1 MIPAAAVK
9 GPNYIALA
17 VPFFFL
23 LIGLELLWARARRRR
38 VYRLADAVADLGC
51 GIAQQVVVAFAGAA
65 LLAAYAAVH
74 DRYRVLT
81 LPVASP
87 WAWLAAFAGV
97 DLAYYWWHRLSHRV
111 NVLWAVHVVHHQSE
125 DYNLAVALRQAILSG
140 FTSLPFYVPLALL
153 GVPTLAYA
161 TMLSLSTLYQFW
173 IHTELVGK
181 LGRAEAVL
189 NTPSHHRVHHA
200 VNPRYLDR
208 NYGATFIVWDRL
220 FGTFAEERE
229 PAVFGIVKPLG
240 SFNPMWAQVE
250 YWVQLWRKAHALPRR
265 SDRIKVWFMPPDWKP
280 AGAAWPEPPVEGRR
294 KHEAPVGRG
303 ERVYAG
309 LQLVPVVA
317 ATFALMMWGAGM
329 PRATALVLAGLVLWS
344 LASLGG
350 LLDGR
355 RWARPLEAGRL
366 LAVVAAV
373 LAIAV
378 A

>member
-1 MIPAAAVK
+1 MT

-23 LIGLELLWARARRRR
+23 LIGVELLVARARRRR
-38 VYRLADAVADLGC
+38 VYRLTDAVADLGC
-51 GIAQQVVVAFAGAA
+51 GIAQQVVVVFAGAA

-74 DRYRVLT
+74 DRLRIAT
-81 LPVASP
+81 LSPTGP

-140 FTSLPFYVPLALL
+140 FTSLPFYLPLALL
-153 GVPTLAYA
+153 GVPPLAYA

-181 LGRAEAVL
+181 LGPAEAVL

-200 VNPRYLDR
+200 VNARYLDR
-208 NYGATFIVWDRL
+208 NYGATFIVWDRV

-229 PAVFGIVKPLG
+229 PAVFGTVKPLG
-240 SFNPMWAQVE
+240 SFNPIWAQVE
-250 YWVQLWRKAHALPRR
+250 YWVQLWRKSRALPGW
-265 SDRIKVWFMPPDWKP
+265 SDRLKVWLMPPDWKP
-280 AGAAWPEPPVEGRR
+280 AGDARPEPQVEGRS
-294 KHEAPVGRG
+294 KHEAPLGRG
-303 ERVYAG
+303 GRLYAG
-309 LQLVPVVA
+309 LHLVPVVA
-317 ATFALMMWGAGM
+317 ATFALMMWGAAM
-329 PRATALVLAGLVLWS
+329 PRGTALLLAGLVLWS
-344 LASLGG
+344 LLSLGG

-355 RWARPLEAGRL
+355 RWAQPLEVARL

-373 LAIAV
+373 AAV

>member
-1 MIPAAAVK
+1 MT

-23 LIGLELLWARARRRR
+23 LIGLEIVLARAHRRR

-51 GIAQQVVVAFAGAA
+51 GIAQQVVVAFAGAV
-65 LLAAYAAVH
+65 LLAAYATVH
-74 DRYRVLT
+74 DRFRLVT
-81 LPVASP
+81 LAATSP
-87 WAWLAAFAGV
+87 WAWLLAFAGV

-111 NVLWAVHVVHHQSE
+111 NLLWAVHVVHHQSE

-140 FTSLPFYVPLALL
+140 FTSLPFYLPLALL
-153 GVPTLAYA
+153 GVPPLAYA

-200 VNPRYLDR
+200 VNARYLDR
-208 NYGATFIVWDRL
+208 NYAATFIVWDRL

-229 PAVFGIVKPLG
+229 PAVFGTVKPLE
-240 SFNPMWAQVE
+240 SFNPLWAQVE
-250 YWVQLWRKAHALPRR
+250 YFVQLWRKARSLPRW
-265 SDRIKVWFMPPDWKP
+265 SDRLKTWIMAPDWKP
-280 AGAAWPEPPVEGRR
+280 AGAAWPEPPVEGRV
-294 KHEAPVGRG
+294 KHEAPLGRRG
-303 ERVYAG
+303 RLYAG

-317 ATFALMMWGAGM
+317 ATFVLMMWGAAM
-329 PRATALVLAGLVLWS
+329 PRGTALLLAALVLWS

-366 LAVVAAV
+366 LAVAAVAVAA
-373 LAIAV
+373 AV

>member
-1 MIPAAAVK
+1 MIAGAAVT

-23 LIGLELLWARARRRR
+23 LIGVELLAARARRRR

-51 GIAQQVVVAFAGAA
+51 GIAQQVVAAFAGAA

-74 DRYRVLT
+74 DRFRLLT
-81 LPVASP
+81 LPAA
-87 WAWLAAFAGV
+87 WGWLAAFVGV

-140 FTSLPFYVPLALL
+140 FTSLPLYLPLAVL
-153 GVPTLAYA
+153 GVPTVAYA

-181 LGRAEAVL
+181 LGAVEAVL

-200 VNPRYLDR
+200 VNARYLDR
-208 NYGATFIVWDRL
+208 NYGATFIVWDRI

-229 PAVFGIVKPLG
+229 PVVFGTVKPLG
-240 SFNPMWAQVE
+240 SFNPVWAQVE
-250 YWVQLWRKAHALPRR
+250 YWVQLWQKARALPRWT
-265 SDRIKVWFMPPDWKP
+265 DRLKVWVMPPDWKP
-280 AGAAWPEPPVEGRR
+280 AGETGEPAVEGRP
-294 KHEAPVGRG
+294 KHEAPLGRG
-303 ERVYAG
+303 GTLYAG
-309 LQLVPVVA
+309 IQLVPVVA
-317 ATFALMMWGAGM
+317 ATFALMMWGPGM
-329 PRATALVLAGLVLWS
+329 PRPAALVLAGLVLLS

-355 RWARPLEAGRL
+355 RWARPLEAVRL
-366 LAVVAAV
+366 LAVAAAAVAAV
-373 LAIAV
+373 M
-378 A
+378 

>member
-1 MIPAAAVK
+1 MT

-23 LIGLELLWARARRRR
+23 LIGLELLAARARGRR

-51 GIAQQVVVAFAGAA
+51 GMAQQVVVAFAGAA

-74 DRYRVLT
+74 DRFRLAT
-81 LPVASP
+81 LPATSP
-87 WAWLAAFAGV
+87 WAWLVAFVGV

-125 DYNLAVALRQAILSG
+125 DYNLAVALRQAVLSG
-140 FTSLPFYVPLALL
+140 FTSLPFYLPLALL
-153 GVPTLAYA
+153 GVPPLAYA
-161 TMLSLSTLYQFW
+161 AMLPLSTLYQFW

-181 LGRAEAVL
+181 LGAAEAVL

-200 VNPRYLDR
+200 VNARYLDR

-229 PAVFGIVKPLG
+229 PPVFGTVKPLQ
-240 SFNPMWAQVE
+240 SFNPVWAQVE
-250 YWVQLWRKAHALPRR
+250 YWVGLWRKARALPRWK
-265 SDRIKVWFMPPDWKP
+265 DRVRLWVAPPDWKP
-280 AGAAWPEPPVEGRR
+280 AGVAWPEPPVEGRV
-294 KHEAPVGRG
+294 KHQAPAGGGGRL
-303 ERVYAG
+303 YAG
-309 LQLVPVVA
+309 LQLAPVVA
-317 ATFALMMWGAGM
+317 ATFALMMWGAAM
-329 PRATALVLAGLVLWS
+329 PPGTALLLGGLVLWS

-355 RWARPLEAGRL
+355 GWARPLEAGRL
-366 LAVVAAV
+366 LAVAVAA
-373 LAIAV
+373 LLAV